1 MRREVRLFASSG
13 FLSLFFSFSFGLET
27 KVDSKL
33 IFNRKNV

>member
-13 FLSLFFSFSFGLET
+13 FLSLFFFLFGLEA